1 MNNQLIERQ
10 EARLAA
16 LYEVSSQLGKSL
28 DLGEVLN
35 QVMDSIIQLTG
46 AERGFLMLYD
56 AEQNRLQTR
65 AARNFDQETI
75 EADASNI
82 SKTVVERAIQT
93 GEGILS
99 SNAQEDDRFSGQE
112 SVVGYQLR
120 SIMCAPLQVRGQ
132 KLGAVYVDN
141 RLFSGVFEKDDL
153 GLLVTFAN
161 QAAIAIENARLFTQ
175 TDQALARR
183 VEELSLFQRIDQQL
197 NRSLELNQVLSLS
210 LNWAIALTNAA
221 GGSIGL
227 FEDVLS
233 EDTGL
238 LNRPIGR
245 VLRLMVF
252 RGEETHSEA
261 RYVELDHPIVHRVMQ
276 DNRSVLTR
284 NVTEEESVD
293 GTPASVQLA
302 VPIVQDGEIS
312 GLITLETQQNVEI
325 NREDIAFVERLA
337 DRAAVAIKNAKLYEA
352 IQMANKAKS
361 DFISL
366 VAHELRVPMTSI
378 KGYTDLMNAG
388 LAGPLSDQQ
397 KQFLEVIRRNLT
409 RMSSL
414 ISDLSDINHIES
426 GRMKFDLKPFDL
438 REVVADVA
446 DSLRERISNREQ
458 TLHIEIEDELPPVFA
473 DATRIAQ
480 VVSNLMS
487 NANKYTPEGGEIVV
501 RAWPNGRS
509 AHVSIQD
516 NGVGISEED
525 QQKLFT
531 QFFRAEDKAVREQPG
546 WGLGLSIV
554 RRMVEAQDG
563 EISFES
569 KIGEGSTF
577 TFTIPLAKME
587 GADKVS
593 DSSEQS

>member
-1 MNNQLIERQ
+1 MNNQLIARK

-56 AEQNRLQTR
+56 AVNGSLQTR

-75 EADASNI
+75 EDDAINI
-82 SKTVVERAIQT
+82 SHTVVERAIDS
-93 GEGILS
+93 GAGVLS
-99 SNAQEDDRFSGQE
+99 SNAQEDDRFSGTE

-120 SIMCAPLQVRGQ
+120 SIMCAPLQMRDHT
-132 KLGAVYVDN
+132 LGAVYVDN
-141 RLFSGVFEKDDL
+141 RLYSGVFSQDDL

-227 FEDVLS
+227 FEELESDDL
-233 EDTGL
+233 DTPEL
-238 LNRPIGR
+238 VNNQI
-245 VLRLMVF
+245 LRLMVF
-252 RGEETHSEA
+252 RGEEAHSEA
-261 RYVELDHPIVHRVMQ
+261 RLVSLEHPIVRQIMQ
-276 DNRSVLTR
+276 EGRSVLTR
-284 NVTEEESVD
+284 DVAESESVD
-293 GTPASVQLA
+293 GTPANVQLA
-302 VPIVQDGEIS
+302 VPIQQDGVIT
-312 GLITLETQQNVEI
+312 GLITLETQQNIEI
-325 NREDIAFVERLA
+325 NREDIAFVEQLS

-352 IQMANKAKS
+352 IQEANKAKS

-366 VAHELRVPMTSI
+366 VAHELRIPMTSI

-388 LAGPLSDQQ
+388 LAGPLSEQQ
-397 KQFLEVIRRNLT
+397 KQFLEVIGRNLT
-409 RMSSL
+409 RMTSL
-414 ISDLSDINHIES
+414 ISDLSDINHVES
-426 GRMKFDLKPFDL
+426 GRMRFDMTAFDL
-438 REVVADVA
+438 REVVADVS
-446 DSLRERISNREQ
+446 DSLRERIGNRQQ
-458 TLHIEIEDELPPVFA
+458 TLRIEIEDDLPLIYA
-473 DATRIAQ
+473 DSTRIAQ
-480 VVSNLMS
+480 VLSNLMS
-487 NANKYTPEGGEIVV
+487 NAHKYTPEGGEIIL
-501 RAWPNGRS
+501 RAWPNGRF
-509 AHVSIQD
+509 AFVSVQD
-516 NGVGISEED
+516 NGYGISEEN
-525 QQKLFT
+525 QEKLFS
-531 QFFRAEDKAVREQPG
+531 QFFRAEDTEVRAQPG

-563 EISFES
+563 EINFES
-569 KIGEGSTF
+569 KLGEGSVF
-577 TFTIPLAKME
+577 TFSIPLANM
-587 GADKVS
+587 
-593 DSSEQS
+593 

>member
-1 MNNQLIERQ
+1 MSNQLIERQ

-16 LYEVSSQLGKSL
+16 LYEVSSQLGKTL

-56 AEQNRLQTR
+56 NENGRLQTR

-75 EADASNI
+75 EGDAVNVSY
-82 SKTVVERAIQT
+82 TVIDRAVKS

-99 SNAQEDDRFSGQE
+99 SNAQEDARFSDQT

-120 SIMCAPLQVRGQ
+120 SIMCAPLRVRGTT
-132 KLGAVYVDN
+132 LGAVYVDN

-227 FEDVLS
+227 FEELDS
-233 EDTGL
+233 EDSEAANLGT
-238 LNRPIGR
+238 RQ

-252 RGEETHSEA
+252 RGEEEHSES
-261 RYVELDHPIVHRVMQ
+261 RLVPLDHPIVRRITK
-276 DNRSVLTR
+276 DKRSVLSR
-284 NVTEEESVD
+284 DVSAEESVD

-302 VPIVQDGEIS
+302 VPIVQDGEIT

-352 IQMANKAKS
+352 IHAANKAKS

-426 GRMKFDLKPFDL
+426 GRMKFDRKPFDL

-446 DSLRERISNREQ
+446 DSLRERISTRQQ
-458 TLHIEIEDELPPVFA
+458 TLQIDIEDELPLVFA
-473 DATRIAQ
+473 DATRIGQ

-509 AHVSIQD
+509 AYVSIQD
-516 NGVGISEED
+516 NGLGISEED

-563 EISFES
+563 EITFES
-569 KIGEGSTF
+569 KLGAGSTF

-587 GADKVS
+587 GS
-593 DSSEQS
+593 G